1 MYTIVR
7 RLAALGAL
15 WVLMCGV
22 SAYAELNLTDAR
34 EVLAQALD
42 NARSDYDRALLLR
55 GFEQRYRGVD
65 DGSMARPALDS
76 AATAALARMDGD
88 ICGTPFALD
97 LAAALD
103 NIADPEVREAAI
115 AALNSKPA
123 QLTELVSDA
132 NFEVWYTTDSGTYPA
147 DAVAK
152 AYADKVLDYMAKSNA
167 TEIVSWGYMEG
178 KSHTDSPYTETA
190 KYQVYVYDIGG
201 AYGQTGGYIPNPA
214 GSASV
219 CRTWSEIG
227 IDNAAALHGDDSLL
241 LSTCAHEYHH
251 ASEVAYIDRSIITN
265 KWILEASTAWIDYQV
280 RLQYPAITGNGS
292 VNIFLDRVNW
302 HQARPQRPL
311 DKINDPDVTDVYDGC
326 LFFWFL
332 CDNQVIG
339 GCSRTINLN
348 FWKDMQVYN
357 SEAKIFDCFNTAL
370 SGLGAYYNSFNKIFP
385 FYMGANYAWSSWYPL
400 AIDDVKVENSAA
412 PHTLDYSTPTS
423 HKVAPVAVAVDH
435 LAAKYYKFVP
445 GATLLEPTTMSVK
458 VEGPVGKDIGAVAT
472 TKRKDGS
479 SVMQVFSFDPATGK
493 GEVGVSGFCATD
505 VTEVVLAVVNS
516 AKSSADDAMAFKYS
530 AELMK
535 GFVFAIDDTG
545 SMSDDI
551 ANAKAGAFSVMDE
564 NMADGNVVLYTLL
577 SFKDGPP
584 TYHGQ
589 SSDVPTMKAMVNALY
604 ASGGDGW
611 PESSLTTLR
620 YAAGICANSNIML
633 ITDAPSNSYGVD
645 DTYAT
650 WGEIVDT
657 ISTLAAANCSA
668 HIVYSGG
675 DGSTAALD
683 NDGKPLPPQAR
694 EVYFT
699 YGEGYKTTASETGGL
714 YFNLGGADIVNAA
727 EMIVKSTTVNTT
739 IAYFNSKD
747 ATAYTVPVDATA
759 ESLQL
764 SLNAASTGM
773 TFEIKD
779 PSGTVVTDA
788 NPGVTVVYAGNS
800 IQYSLDSTVVE
811 VGNWTATIGG
821 IGSFSFIASAATS
834 NPMNYTGATSV
845 GVNSYLTMAANF
857 GAVVPGMTFAL
868 VAQDNSSSTTVS
880 MSSSDGLNYSGAQK
894 MSSPGRFAFQAR
906 QASSFFQRMAPELI
920 NVSDLGVAVDAAS
933 KSVAPGASATSAFT
947 VTNLG
952 GVALNCELYANSLR
966 GWADLSGI
974 PSTLTLEAGASQLYV
989 VPVAVPADAAMGSID
1004 TVSLQAVDATTISI
1018 SATGTTNI
1026 VASTAPTLWRLTVV
1040 GGTGGG
1046 SFAAGTAVPIA
1057 STAGDSFIQWTTLD
1071 GDTSY
1076 IASVTSPNTTVTMP
1090 NHDAQ
1095 VIAVD
1100 TYTVTF
1106 VAGAGGAV
1114 SPAGA
1119 QAVKRGSN
1127 SSAVTATP
1135 AAKYVFV
1142 NWTLDGAAYS
1152 TANPLTVENV
1162 QGNLTLTAN
1171 FMELWQVAQGSIF
1184 YVSAGDGKTFTKKPK
1199 IAVVGLK
1206 GSVKVLTSAKAFKGA
1221 GVDSVRCEWPAKA
1234 TPGVYSLTADKAP
1247 VAKGVQVK
1255 APDATMTPNTGKYKD
1270 KIVLNGHFFGIK
1282 VPKVWMQFTDAKG
1295 KLKKAPCKI
1304 VKPYAFPD
1312 AKGKPN
1318 KSIMEVEPEL
1328 AGLSQVTFEVP
1339 NKIDATTPATVVID
1353 FGKPMGQLP
1362 PIPFNP

>member
-97 LAAALD
+97 LATALD
-103 NIADPEVREAAI
+103 NIADPEVREAAV

-132 NFEVWYTTDSGTYPA
+132 NFEVWYTTDTVNHA
-147 DAVAK
+147 VDAVTK
-152 AYADKVLDYMAKSNA
+152 AYADKVLDYFAKSRD
-167 TEIVSWGYMEG
+167 TEITSWGYMDG
-178 KSHTDSPYTETA
+178 RSHTDSPYTETA
-190 KYQVYVYDIGG
+190 KYQAYVYNITSG
-201 AYGQTGGYIPNPA
+201 AWGVTGGYIPNPA

-227 IDNAAALHGDDSLL
+227 INNDASLLADDSLL
-241 LSTCAHEYHH
+241 LSTIAHEYHH

-265 KWILEASTAWIDYQV
+265 KWILESSTAWIDYQV
-280 RLQYPAITGNGS
+280 RLQYPAVTGNGS
-292 VNIFLDRVNW
+292 VNIFLERANW

-311 DKINDPDVTDVYDGC
+311 DKIDDPDVTDVYDGC
-326 LFFWFL
+326 IFFWFL
-332 CDNQVIG
+332 CNNQVIG

-348 FWKDMQVYN
+348 FWKEMQVYN

-370 SGLGAYYNSFNKIFP
+370 AGLGTYYNSFDKIFP

-423 HKVAPVAVAVDH
+423 HKVDPVDVAVDH

-445 GATLLEPTTMSVK
+445 GATLLEPTTMSIK
-458 VEGPVGKDIGAVAT
+458 VEGPAGKKIGAVAT
-472 TKRKDGS
+472 TKLKDGS

-505 VTEVVLAVVNS
+505 VTEVVLAVVNI
-516 AKSSADDAMAFKYS
+516 AKGTADDGMAFKYS

-604 ASGGDGW
+604 ASGGDGY

-620 YAAGICANSNIML
+620 YAAGICKNSDIML

-668 HIVYSGG
+668 HIVYSGS
-675 DGSTAALD
+675 DYSKARD

-694 EVYFT
+694 EAYFT

-747 ATAYTVPVDATA
+747 AAVYSVPVDATA
-759 ESLQL
+759 ESLQI

-845 GVNSYLTMAANF
+845 GVNSYLTMATTF
-857 GAVVPGMTFAL
+857 GVTVPGVTFAL

-906 QASSFFQRMAPELI
+906 QPSTFFQRMAPELI

-1004 TVSLQAVDATTISI
+1004 TVSLQAVDAATISI

-1046 SFAAGTAVPIA
+1046 SFAAGTVVPIA
-1057 STAGDSFIQWTTLD
+1057 STVGDAFIQWTSLD

-1076 IASVTSPNTTVTMP
+1076 IASVSSPSTNVTMP

-1171 FMELWQVAQGSIF
+1171 FMELWQVAQGSVF
-1184 YVSAGDGKTFTKKPK
+1184 YVSAGDAKMFTKKPK
-1199 IAVVGLK
+1199 IAVVGFK
-1206 GSVKVLTSAKAFKGA
+1206 GSVKVLNSPLDFKGEGA
-1221 GVDSVRCEWPAKA
+1221 DSARCEWPGRAPA
-1234 TPGVYSLTADKAP
+1234 GHYGLTANKAP
-1247 VAKGVQVK
+1247 VAKGVEVM
-1255 APDATMTPNTGKYKD
+1255 APDATLIPNTGKGKE
-1270 KIVLNGHFFGIK
+1270 KIVLSGHFFGIK

-1304 VKPYAFPD
+1304 LKPYEFPD
-1312 AKGKPN
+1312 AKGKGH
-1318 KSIMEVEPEL
+1318 KSIMAVEPEMD
-1328 AGLSQVTFEVP
+1328 GLSRLTFEVP
-1339 NKIDATTPATVVID
+1339 KVIEATTPATVVID
-1353 FGKPMGQLP
+1353 FAKPIGKLN
-1362 PIPFNP
+1362 IPFNQ